1 MEIKFRAYHKE
12 KGMFDVYGFNEK
24 FVFKNDLNSP
34 EAMEN
39 IFPIEE
45 CILLQKW
52 NPSNG
57 LEFYTGDLFTA
68 FCSPSGSNSKKE
80 HICKVDFDGRGMNI
94 SVWHKKE
101 WWHYGSMNF
110 TTAKIIGNI
119 YENPELLSTNIGGY
133 P

>member
-12 KGMFDVYGFNEK
+12 NKKMYEVFSFCDE
-24 FVFKNDLNSP
+24 FVKVVVGIGSVIKLPRTEFEPL
-34 EAMEN
+34 M
-39 IFPIEE
+39 
-45 CILLQKW
+45 QKW

-68 FCSPSGSNSKKE
+68 FSSPSGSNSKKE
-80 HICKVDFDGRGMNI
+80 HICKVDFDGRGMNV
-94 SVWHKKE
+94 SVWYKKE

-119 YENPELLSTNIGGY
+119 YDNQNLLT
-133 P
+133 

>member
-12 KGMFDVYGFNEK
+12 NKKMYEVFSFCDEFVKVITDVDLVEK
-24 FVFKNDLNSP
+24 FRR
-34 EAMEN
+34 
-39 IFPIEE
+39 EE
-45 CILLQKW
+45 FEPLMQKW

-68 FCSPSGSNSKKE
+68 FSSPSGSNSKKE
-80 HICKVDFDGRGMNI
+80 HICKVDFDGRGMNV

-119 YENPELLSTNIGGY
+119 YDNQNLLT
-133 P
+133 